1 LFSASIVFRYNVCK
15 YDNHAKIMGLTIWRV
30 LEYFSVDDMK
40 FALSLINEPQ
50 TGNRSILTERLV
62 MEWFEHSKSLQV
74 LLDILERPILA
85 NICQD
90 YNIDHL
96 GNKELLIR
104 RLKKEL
110 DGDKPSNCRSTCIF
124 HHKFSQKSH
133 LMTIFFNLH
142 HLLNCDIHGLFKNC
156 T

>member
-1 LFSASIVFRYNVCK
+1 
-15 YDNHAKIMGLTIWRV
+15 MGLTIWRV

-50 TGNRSILTERLV
+50 TGNRSVLTERLV
-62 MEWFEHSKSLQV
+62 MEWFEHSKSLQL

-90 YNIDHL
+90 YDIDHR

-110 DGDKPSNCRSTCIF
+110 DGDKPP
-124 HHKFSQKSH
+124 KPKSKEKETSH
-133 LMTIFFNLH
+133 QLFPMPHSRRDWSKIGAIISAIGVVIAIVAIFF
-142 HLLNCDIHGLFKNC
+142 
-156 T
+156 TS